1 MKEMT
6 AYAASLTG
14 AKGKALDAETIT
26 VGPKRLVKLVEEKPA
41 KPAKQEKPESSKPKS
56 KKDEAQEV
64 LLSPAFMYLRIIANF
79 SIEQVFW
86 SGEERHQKGCRWSF

>member
-14 AKGKALDAETIT
+14 AKGKALEPETIT
-26 VGPKRLVKLVEEKPA
+26 VGPKKLVKLVEEKPA
-41 KPAKQEKPESSKPKS
+41 KPEKPESSKPKS

-64 LLSPAFMYLRIIANF
+64 LY
-79 SIEQVFW
+79 
-86 SGEERHQKGCRWSF
+86 H